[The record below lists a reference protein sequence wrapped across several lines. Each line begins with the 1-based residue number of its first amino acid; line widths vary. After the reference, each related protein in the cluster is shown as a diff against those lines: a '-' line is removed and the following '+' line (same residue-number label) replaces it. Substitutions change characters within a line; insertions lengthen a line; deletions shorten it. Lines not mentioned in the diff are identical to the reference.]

1 MSAAAPDEEGEAL
14 SPEDAW
20 PFPTGTVEQTRLINL
35 AETFAGESERI
46 RRLQMFAL
54 VFGACVVAA
63 LLLFLGY
70 SICKGFDGHLSAA
83 EQMLV
88 KAATPT
94 AASATVSA
102 SAPASSASGAA
113 SAQAA
118 PAGKRKV
125 EPKAAAAPEPAAS
138 SSQAN
143 LHELL
148 ATSVKAIAS
157 TTVAVIWVLVIAISV
172 ITISIARA
180 VLSLKPQGLNGSADM
195 EKDGKPAESAAVSLP
210 GLDFAKEV
218 VKLVTDAAQSIRK

>member
-1 MSAAAPDEEGEAL
+1 M

-20 PFPTGTVEQTRLINL
+20 PFLPTGEVEQTRLINL

-54 VFGACVVAA
+54 VFGACVVAC
-63 LLLFLGY
+63 LLIFLGY
-70 SICKGFDGHLSAA
+70 AICKGFDGHLTTA

-88 KAATPT
+88 KAASP
-94 AASATVSA
+94 AASSEPVAA
-102 SAPASSASGAA
+102 SAPASSASTAA
-113 SAQAA
+113 STQAA
-118 PAGKRKV
+118 LSGKKKQ

-138 SSQAN
+138 SAQAT

-180 VLSLKPQGLNGSADM
+180 VLSLKPQGLNGSADA
-195 EKDGKPAESAAVSLP
+195 EKDGKPGESSAVTLP

-218 VKLVTDAAQSIRK
+218 VKLVTDTAQSIRK

>member
-1 MSAAAPDEEGEAL
+1 M
-14 SPEDAW
+14 
-20 PFPTGTVEQTRLINL
+20 QTFTLG
-35 AETFAGESERI
+35 FG
-46 RRLQMFAL
+46 
-54 VFGACVVAA
+54 VFVVAA

-70 SICKGFDGHLSAA
+70 SIWKGFDGHLTAA

-88 KAATPT
+88 KAASPA
-94 AASATVSA
+94 AASAPVSA
-102 SAPASSASGAA
+102 SAPASSAGGAA

-118 PAGKRKV
+118 SAGRKKV
-125 EPKAAAAPEPAAS
+125 EQKATAAPESAAS
-138 SSQAN
+138 SSQAT

-180 VLSLKPQGLNGSADM
+180 VLSLKPQGLSGSADV

-218 VKLVTDAAQSIRK
+218 VKLVADTVQSIRK